1 MELGKYSFGVG
12 DRFGCQ
18 GKWQLKAVMQAK
30 EAGIDI
36 VPVWNKSH
44 REHKAIGS
52 RPEDVRLEADKS
64 VESLGWQ
71 GAYHVD
77 ADHINMGSVSEFIG
91 CSDFFTLDIGDYIG
105 AAPQKQAKEKF
116 TEIAFEYAGKLTIPM
131 LEEEYQIT
139 PQDIEAIADKYLYA
153 VKEAGKIYRTIEK
166 AKGRDS
172 FITEVSM
179 DETKSPQTPAEL
191 FFIMLMISQEGI
203 PAQTIAPKFTGR
215 FNKGVDYVGDA
226 SDFEKEFNQDIAV
239 VQFAAEEFGLPK
251 DIKLSVHSGSDK
263 FSIYKPI
270 NKALKKFNAGVH
282 VKTAGTT
289 WLEELIGL
297 AEAGGGGLEIAKRI
311 YKESLERFDELT
323 APYWSV
329 IDISKERLPTAEEIQ
344 RWSSDKFADAIRHEP
359 DSKGFNPDMRQL
371 LHVGYKIAAE
381 MGEEYTLALDQYEN
395 CISRNVTNNIY
406 NRHILPLFG

>member
-1 MELGKYSFGVG
+1 MELEKYSFGVG

-18 GKWQLKAVMQAK
+18 GKWQLKAIMQAK
-30 EAGIDI
+30 EAGLDI

-44 REHKAIGS
+44 REHKAVGS
-52 RPEDVRLEADKS
+52 RPEDVRLEADQS
-64 VESLGWQ
+64 VQALGWQ

-77 ADHINMGSVSEFIG
+77 ADHINLSNVSEFIG
-91 CSDFFTLDIGDYIG
+91 FSDFFTLDIGDYIG
-105 AAPQKQAKEKF
+105 TAPAGQDKDKF
-116 TEIAFEYAGKLTIPM
+116 TAEAFEYAGKLKIPGI
-131 LEEEYQIT
+131 EEEYQVS
-139 PQDIEAIADKYLYA
+139 PEQIEIIADKYLFA
-153 VKEAGKIYRTIEK
+153 VREAGKIYRTIEK
-166 AKGRDS
+166 AKGNGS

-179 DETKSPQTPAEL
+179 DETESPQTPAEL
-191 FFIMLMISQEGI
+191 FFILLMISREGI

-215 FNKGVDYVGDA
+215 FKKGVDYVGDPA
-226 SDFEKEFNQDIAV
+226 DFEKEFNQDIAV
-239 VQFAAEEFGLPK
+239 VQFAAEEFKLPRN
-251 DIKLSVHSGSDK
+251 IKLSVHSGSDK

-270 NKALKKFNAGVH
+270 NRALKKFNAGVH

-329 IDISKERLPTAEEIQ
+329 IDISKDRLPSAEEIQ
-344 RWSSDKFADAIRHEP
+344 VWSSEKFADAIRHEP
-359 DSKGFNPDMRQL
+359 DSKDFNPDMRQL

-381 MGEEYTLALDQYEN
+381 MGEEYPQALNKYESS
-395 CISRNVTNNIY
+395 ISKNVTNNIY